1 VRGFWGDILQSPF
14 IPFGLEIWKEPERS
28 EFFKK
33 INYQLV
39 YSCLDVTQYN
49 VQYYIQK
56 LEDMTEYHFPFERV
70 KLIKEQLTGLADGGE
85 DPDAPR
91 IEEVKDSNVD
101 VVEKLTKGGKT
112 IDLSGVNEGEAGESV
127 YESGDRQW
135 LKAFR
140 HANVHFHLM
149 ADQDLKQLKTKQK
162 FRGLFDGGI
171 LSINSAAYISEDF
184 SLLFKDK
191 ARVHC
196 ETADFL
202 IMLSAEQR
210 VEFRK

>member
-1 VRGFWGDILQSPF
+1 MRGFWGDILQSPF

-70 KLIKEQLTGLADGGE
+70 KMIKEQLTGLADGGE
-85 DPDAPR
+85 DPNAPR

-101 VVEKLTKGGKT
+101 VVEKLTSGGKT

-127 YESGDRQW
+127 YESGDRQL

-140 HANVHFHLM
+140 HANVHFYLM
-149 ADQDLKQLKTKQK
+149 AD
-162 FRGLFDGGI
+162 
-171 LSINSAAYISEDF
+171 
-184 SLLFKDK
+184 
-191 ARVHC
+191 
-196 ETADFL
+196 
-202 IMLSAEQR
+202 
-210 VEFRK
+210 